1 MNKLKQ
7 DVKKVV
13 NDFACSLRE
22 GTAEAVD
29 YIELYE
35 SFIKIAEEHA
45 KSIQYECEARMD
57 ALSGGDL

>member
-35 SFIKIAEEHA
+35 SFIKVAEEHA
-45 KSIQYECEARMD
+45 KNIQYECEQKIDGIM
-57 ALSGGDL
+57 GGDL